1 MPQQSS
7 VIEKTVTA
15 WELIAIE
22 EAIGGVGEDPRDPAV
37 EQDPVDPGPCDDELR
52 FVVDW
57 A

>member
-7 VIEKTVTA
+7 VIERTVTA
-15 WELIAIE
+15 WEPMTIE
-22 EAIGGVGEDPRDPAV
+22 EAMDGLAENPRDPAV
-37 EQDPVDPGPCDDELR
+37 EQDRLDPGPCDDELR